1 MINIVI
7 KGNIMQELKIKFSE
21 YTPLRMVE
29 KPLVSVKLNGHWLHT
44 PEEPLKISVTHEETY
59 DVSGILRFPEGSDI
73 HDKINKLEIQ
83 FVNHGLFGA
92 TADYIL
98 SVDNI
103 KTQINE
109 HPEHEVMVV
118 LPKFGFVFKD
128 IGSVPHTRLR
138 YVIGIGETY
147 DPLWP
152 SWGEPVKWFT
162 MDNGNYLLLGYDE
175 FGNVMMQPDE
185 LWRSE
190 MVMSE
195 VDYTEMPEFFI
206 RKADYPSLTDAGLII
221 NFCN

>member
-29 KPLVSVKLNGHWLHT
+29 KPLVTVKLNGHWLHT
-44 PEEPLKISVTHEETY
+44 EEEPLKISGTHEGTY
-59 DVSGILRFPEGSDI
+59 DVSGILRFPEGSDNR
-73 HDKINKLEIQ
+73 DKINKLEIQ
-83 FVNHGLFGA
+83 FINHSVFGA

-103 KTQINE
+103 KTRVNE

-118 LPKFGFVFKD
+118 LPKFGYDFKD
-128 IGSVPHTRLR
+128 IADLSHTRLH

-147 DPLWP
+147 TPLWP
-152 SWGEPVKWFT
+152 NWGESIKWLIF
-162 MDNGNYLLLGYDE
+162 DNGNNVVNGYDE
-175 FGNVMMQPDE
+175 FGNVMMQPGE
-185 LWRSE
+185 EWKAE

-195 VDYTEMPEFFI
+195 TDYTEMPEFFI
-206 RKADYPSLTDAGLII
+206 RKDDYPSVTDAGLII